1 VTWMDNKNVMEKVQE
16 AIESAPPRKFS
27 ETIELAV
34 NLKDIDMSVP
44 ANRVNEEI
52 ILPKG
57 RGKQTR
63 IAVIGSGEMVLKAK
77 GVADVVIQP
86 DEIET
91 IADDRRGARKLVR
104 SVDFFVAEAP
114 LMPTIG
120 KRLGV
125 FLGPPGKMPRPLP
138 PGSDPSGIVAN
149 LKNTVRVRTRDN
161 KTVHI
166 PVGTTKMTPED
177 ITVNIIEIMRRIESK
192 VPRGPGNIGSVYVK
206 TTMGPSVRIK

>member
-1 VTWMDNKNVMEKVQE
+1 MDEKKVTEKVQE

-34 NLKDIDMSVP
+34 NLRDLDMSVP
-44 ANRVNEEI
+44 ANRINEEI
-52 ILPKG
+52 ILPMG
-57 RGKQTR
+57 RGKKTR

-77 GVADVVIQP
+77 GVADVVIEP

-104 SVDFFVAEAP
+104 GVDFFVAEAP

-138 PGSDPSGIVAN
+138 PGSDPSGIVAS
-149 LKNTVRVRTRDN
+149 LKNTVRVRSRDN
-161 KTVHI
+161 TTVHI
-166 PVGTTKMTPED
+166 PVGTTKMSPEE
-177 ITVNIIEIMRRIESK
+177 ITTNIMEIMRRIESK
-192 VPRGPGNIGSVYVK
+192 IPRGPGNIGSVYVK
-206 TTMGPSVRIK
+206 TTMGPSVRIN